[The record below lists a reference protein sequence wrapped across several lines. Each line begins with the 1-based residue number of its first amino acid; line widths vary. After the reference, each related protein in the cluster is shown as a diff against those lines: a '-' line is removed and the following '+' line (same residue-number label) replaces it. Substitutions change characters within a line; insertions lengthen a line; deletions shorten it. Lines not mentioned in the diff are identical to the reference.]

1 VISRLHCVTFV
12 FGLVWRGSAKNLD
25 NMGLDIMAQ
34 QSPWSVKGVRPE
46 CRVAA
51 KVAARRSGLTIGEW
65 LNRAIMDAAKQSIQ
79 GQEVATTAQQ
89 QLPAQPL
96 HELTDAI
103 ETLSEHIQQ
112 QNQRQ
117 MNGGG
122 GGGSNG
128 MGRAEVEE
136 TVAPVMESVKQ
147 LEEEFEAKIEALQ
160 ENINLSAEA
169 AGDIDIGPIQARMQE
184 AEAKADRANL
194 ALAPLERK
202 VMRMAQDIERR
213 EAGAQETPAPRRRG
227 GLLSR
232 LFGG

>member
-1 VISRLHCVTFV
+1 
-12 FGLVWRGSAKNLD
+12 
-25 NMGLDIMAQ
+25 MAQ

-51 KVAARRSGLTIGEW
+51 KVAARKSGLTIGEW

-89 QLPAQPL
+89 QLPALPL

-103 ETLSEHIQQ
+103 ETLSAHIQT
-112 QNQRQ
+112 QNERQ
-117 MNGGG
+117 TSGGVASGGG
-122 GGGSNG
+122 
-128 MGRAEVEE
+128 MVRAEVEE

-160 ENINLSAEA
+160 QSVALNAEA
-169 AGDIDIGPIQARMQE
+169 GGDVDMGPIQSRMQE

-202 VMRMAQDIERR
+202 VMRMAQDLERR
-213 EAGAQETPAPRRRG
+213 ESGAREAAPARRG